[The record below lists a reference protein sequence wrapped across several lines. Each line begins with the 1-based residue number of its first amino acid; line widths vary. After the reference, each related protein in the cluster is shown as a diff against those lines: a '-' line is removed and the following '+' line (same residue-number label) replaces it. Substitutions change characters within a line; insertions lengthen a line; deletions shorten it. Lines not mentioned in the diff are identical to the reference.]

1 MGIHT
6 PTWNGVLMVRISRR
20 SHPYVMDKQ
29 VDFFIVTQWGHN
41 QQPILRDGN
50 HQSISM
56 EIKNNNFLLA
66 TMGTLC
72 FRLVVFSSAGALAD
86 CSFQKV

>member
-1 MGIHT
+1 VERGFNGAGFHEDLIHMS
-6 PTWNGVLMVRISRR
+6 WINN
-20 SHPYVMDKQ
+20 
-29 VDFFIVTQWGHN
+29 DFFIVTQWGHN

-56 EIKNNNFLLA
+56 EIKNNNYLTA

-72 FRLVVFSSAGALAD
+72 FRLVVIIVVRWR
-86 CSFQKV
+86 CCFQKV

>member
-1 MGIHT
+1 MMILNQLQHYIT
-6 PTWNGVLMVRISRR
+6 ISIRIN
-20 SHPYVMDKQ
+20 HQ
-29 VDFFIVTQWGHN
+29 QWGHN